1 MKPKGKSVF
10 VCQSC
15 GAESP
20 RWMGR
25 CPECDTWG
33 SMVEEVV
40 SPPSVHRPRRDEEPT
55 SLQHVE
61 AREEDRLSTGSRE
74 LDLVLG
80 GGLVPGSL
88 VLVGGDPGIGK
99 STLLLQAS
107 SYLSQEGQR
116 ILYVSGEESARQT
129 KLRATRL
136 GMEGKEVYLYAE
148 TDLGAV
154 LDQAEK
160 MAPAVV
166 IIDSIQAVFSPELS
180 SAPGTVSQV
189 RTCTGKL
196 LELAKGSGVTTL
208 VVGHVTKDGS
218 LAGPR
223 VLEHMVDTV
232 LYFEGE
238 RHQSYRVLRAIK
250 NRFGSTNE
258 VGVFEMTH
266 SGLKEVENPS
276 DLFLA
281 LRAPDVPGSCVV
293 VSMEGSRPIL
303 LELQAL
309 VTPSFYGVPQR
320 VATGLSRTRL
330 AMLLAVLEKRAGISL
345 GNRDVFA
352 NVAGGMKLEEPGADL
367 GLALA
372 VASSRKDVACDS
384 QMAAAG
390 EVGLAGEV
398 RPVAQLARRI
408 AEAARMGFK
417 RCLVSPHGAEHIKKD
432 SGLELVPVRSVRQ
445 ALEAGLRK

>member
-1 MKPKGKSVF
+1 MKAKGKSVF
-10 VCQSC
+10 VCQGC

-20 RWMGR
+20 QWLGR
-25 CPECDTWG
+25 CPECGTWG

-40 SPPSVHRPRRDEEPT
+40 APPSVHRPRRDEEPT

-61 AREEDRLSTGSRE
+61 AREEDRLSTGSTE
-74 LDLVLG
+74 FDLVLG

-107 SYLSQEGQR
+107 SHLSRGGQR

-148 TDLGAV
+148 TDLSAV
-154 LDQAEK
+154 LDQAET

-189 RTCTGKL
+189 RACTGRL
-196 LELAKGSGVTTL
+196 LELAKGKGVTTL

-320 VATGLSRTRL
+320 VATGVSRTRL
-330 AMLLAVLEKRAGISL
+330 ALLLAVLEKRAGINL

-384 QMAAAG
+384 QMVAVG

-417 RCLVSPHGAEHIKKD
+417 RCLVSPHGAEHVKED
-432 SGLELVPVRSVRQ
+432 SGLELVPVQSVRE
-445 ALEAGLRK
+445 ALEAGLRT

>member
-1 MKPKGKSVF
+1 M
-10 VCQSC
+10 
-15 GAESP
+15 AEETLTTP
-20 RWMGR
+20 VERGR
-25 CPECDTWG
+25 PG
-33 SMVEEVV
+33 EE
-40 SPPSVHRPRRDEEPT
+40 PRRLD
-55 SLQHVE
+55 QVE
-61 AREEDRLSTGSRE
+61 AHEEDRVSTGLRE

-107 SYLSQEGQR
+107 GSLGREGR
-116 ILYVSGEESARQT
+116 TVLYVSGEESAKQT
-129 KLRATRL
+129 KLRAARL
-136 GMEGKEVYLYAE
+136 GLEGKDVYLYAE
-148 TDLGAV
+148 TNLDAV
-154 LDQAEK
+154 LEHARS
-160 MAPAVV
+160 MRPGVV
-166 IIDSIQAVFSPELS
+166 VVDSIQAVFSPELT

-189 RTCTGKL
+189 RSCTGKL
-196 LELAKGSGVTTL
+196 LELAKGTGVTTL

-258 VGVFEMTH
+258 VGVFEMGH
-266 SGLKEVENPS
+266 VGLIEVENPS

-303 LELQAL
+303 VELQAL
-309 VTPSFYGVPQR
+309 VTPSYYGVPQR
-320 VATGLSRTRL
+320 VATGVSRARLS
-330 AMLLAVLEKRAGISL
+330 MLLAVLEKRAGLAL

-352 NVAGGMKLEEPGADL
+352 NVAGGIRLEEPGVDL

-372 VASSRKDVACDS
+372 VASSRKDVACDPE
-384 QMAAAG
+384 MVAVG
-390 EVGLAGEV
+390 EIGLAGEI
-398 RPVAQLARRI
+398 RPATQLSRRVV
-408 AEAARMGFK
+408 EAARMGFK
-417 RCLVSPHGAEHIKKD
+417 RCLVSPRALDHAPDE
-432 SGLELVPVRSVRQ
+432 SGLELIPVRNIRQ
-445 ALEAGLRK
+445 ALEAGLRA